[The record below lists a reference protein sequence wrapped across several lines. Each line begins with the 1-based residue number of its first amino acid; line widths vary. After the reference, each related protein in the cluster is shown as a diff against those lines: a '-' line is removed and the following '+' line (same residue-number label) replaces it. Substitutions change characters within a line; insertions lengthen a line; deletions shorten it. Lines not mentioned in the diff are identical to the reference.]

1 MEEKIVMGKI
11 LGPHG
16 IKGWIKI
23 HPFTEKKDGLID
35 HKILMVSKDEKLWQ
49 SFEVE
54 AMDVGEKFI
63 LAKFIGVDDRNAAEK
78 LNKFFISLNKSSL
91 PKLDEDNY
99 YWHEL
104 IGLDVKNNEGIHFG
118 KVDSLIETGANDV
131 LVVMGDKELLIPYI
145 KQVILEVNLETNM
158 IRVDWQDDY

>member
-23 HPFTEKKDGLID
+23 HPFTEKKDSLID
-35 HKILMVSKDEKLWQ
+35 HKILMASKDEKLWQ

-54 AMDVGEKFI
+54 SMDVGDKFI
-63 LAKFIGVDDRNAAEK
+63 LAKFKGVDDRNAAEK
-78 LNKFFISLNKSSL
+78 LNKFFIGLDKSSL
-91 PKLDEDNY
+91 PKLDENNY

-104 IGLDVKNNEGIHFG
+104 IGLDVKNNEGMHFG

-131 LVVMGDKELLIPYI
+131 LVVLGDKEYLIPYI

>member
-23 HPFTEKKDGLID
+23 HPFTEKKDSLID
-35 HKILMVSKDEKLWQ
+35 HKILMASKDEKLWQ

-54 AMDVGEKFI
+54 SMDVGDKFI
-63 LAKFIGVDDRNAAEK
+63 LAKFKGVDDRNTAEK
-78 LNKFFISLNKSSL
+78 LNKFFIGLDKSSL
-91 PKLDEDNY
+91 PKLDENNY

-104 IGLDVKNNEGIHFG
+104 IGLDVKNNEGMHFG

-131 LVVMGDKELLIPYI
+131 LVVLGDKEYLIPYI

>member
-23 HPFTEKKDGLID
+23 HPFTEKKDSLID
-35 HKILMVSKDEKLWQ
+35 HKILMASKDEKLWQ

-54 AMDVGEKFI
+54 SMDVGDKFI
-63 LAKFIGVDDRNAAEK
+63 LAKFKGVDDRDAAEK
-78 LNKFFISLNKSSL
+78 LNKFFISLDKSSL
-91 PKLDEDNY
+91 PKLDENNY

-104 IGLDVKNNEGIHFG
+104 IGLDVKNNEGMYFG

-131 LVVMGDKELLIPYI
+131 LVVLGDKEYLIPYI

>member
-23 HPFTEKKDGLID
+23 HPFTEKKDSLID
-35 HKILMVSKDEKLWQ
+35 HKILMASKDEKLWQ

-54 AMDVGEKFI
+54 SMDVGDKFI
-63 LAKFIGVDDRNAAEK
+63 LAKFKGVDDRNAAEK
-78 LNKFFISLNKSSL
+78 LNKFFISLDKSSL
-91 PKLDEDNY
+91 PKLDENNY

-104 IGLDVKNNEGIHFG
+104 IGLDVKNNEGMYFG

-131 LVVMGDKELLIPYI
+131 LVVMGDKEYLIPYI

>member
-23 HPFTEKKDGLID
+23 HPFTEKKDSLID
-35 HKILMVSKDEKLWQ
+35 HKILMASKDEKLWQ

-54 AMDVGEKFI
+54 SMDVGDKFI
-63 LAKFIGVDDRNAAEK
+63 LVKFKGVDDRNTAEK
-78 LNKFFISLNKSSL
+78 LNKFFIGLDKSSL
-91 PKLDEDNY
+91 PKLDENNY

-104 IGLDVKNNEGIHFG
+104 IGLDVKNNEGMHFG

-131 LVVMGDKELLIPYI
+131 LVVLGDKEYLIPYI